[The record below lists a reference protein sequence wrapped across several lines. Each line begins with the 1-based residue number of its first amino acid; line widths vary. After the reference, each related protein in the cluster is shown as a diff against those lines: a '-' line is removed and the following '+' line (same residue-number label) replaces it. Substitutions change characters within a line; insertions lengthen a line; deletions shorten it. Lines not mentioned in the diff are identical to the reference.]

1 MFFPNYMSFGAI
13 NHANPCPADAQRA
26 PAVDQRGDQ
35 GMGFSHPMTGHHFR
49 LYPDGGAVEV
59 ESNRLDDDATKAA
72 IRRQMHK
79 IAGMFAQGD
88 FSLPVFIHDT
98 VPAGVVINEAFKG
111 SNRVYSREYRQRR

>member
-26 PAVDQRGDQ
+26 PAVDQ

-49 LYPDGGAVEV
+49 LYPDGGRVEV

-88 FSLPVFIHDT
+88 FSLPVFI
-98 VPAGVVINEAFKG
+98 P
-111 SNRVYSREYRQRR
+111 